1 MALPFE
7 KLHWYSKLEVADYLV
22 PTSLPQALDMLA
34 AHGGRARVIAGGT
47 DVIPELR
54 SRKLAVSAL
63 VDVSR
68 LPDMNAIESDGADI
82 FIGGGVTHA
91 QAAASPLIQDKAGLL
106 ATGCGWVGSP
116 QIRNVATLAGNLVSG
131 QPAADASVPLLA
143 LDAEVTIASAEGQRV
158 VPLGEFFQG
167 VGKTVLD
174 SSHEILT
181 SIRFKA
187 LGDKQ
192 GSAYLRLGKRKA
204 MTLPML
210 VCAVVATAGQDG
222 RSIES
227 AAIALGPVA
236 PVPFRERSAEQFV
249 AGKPATPETLAQ
261 AAETATAQ
269 CTPRDSLLRGSCD
282 YRTEMVKVF
291 VRRGLAAA
299 LTQAGCTIG

>member
-1 MALPFE
+1 MAIPFE
-7 KLHWYSKLEVADYLV
+7 KLHWHSKLEVPEYLA
-22 PTSLPQALDMLA
+22 PTSLQQALEMLA
-34 AHGGRARVIAGGT
+34 AHGGQARVIAGGT

-54 SRKLAVSAL
+54 GRKLSVSAL

-68 LPDMNAIESDGADI
+68 LPDMDAMEADGGDI
-82 FIGGGVTHA
+82 VIGGGVTHA
-91 QAAASPLIQDKAGLL
+91 QAAASPLIQQKAGLL

-143 LDAEVTIASAEGQRV
+143 LDAEVTIASLEGTRV
-158 VPLGEFFQG
+158 APLSEFFLG
-167 VGKTVLD
+167 VGKTALD
-174 SSHEILT
+174 SSREILT

-187 LGDKQ
+187 LGDNQ

-204 MTLPML
+204 MTLPIL
-210 VCAVVATAGQDG
+210 VCAVVATASGQK
-222 RSIES
+222 IES

-236 PVPFRERSAEQFV
+236 PVPFRERAAEAFL
-249 AGKPATPETLAQ
+249 AGKPAAMETLAQ
-261 AAETATAQ
+261 AAETATGQ

-299 LTQAGCTIG
+299 LAQAGCTLQ